1 MGITLSGSISVS
13 GQRSLALSSEGTL
26 VYRADK
32 RNASRLVWANRR
44 GEEVG
49 DVGSQTDIWYYGP
62 RLSPDGRRLAV
73 SQYEP
78 GSTSGG
84 IWVHD
89 LERGMGY
96 PLTSGDESDDTLA
109 IWSPDGTEIAYT
121 AVGGAQASGIYRMD
135 VRQAGRARL
144 WIPGE
149 QFRIP
154 SAWLAGGAGLLFQ
167 ENDPSGSLSLWTID
181 LEARGPARRLG
192 PERVSETNPVLAP
205 DGRWVAYA
213 SDATRRLEVYLRRVD
228 DSTGA
233 SALRVSVDGG
243 NYPRWRGDGRELY
256 YVDDNGRLMA
266 VPVELGARPTIG
278 APAALFSAL
287 LEEAADTQYDVS
299 PDGQR
304 FLLNRTLIEDR
315 VPVSVVLGWPARL
328 ERSRGR

>member
-1 MGITLSGSISVS
+1 MSD
-13 GQRSLALSSEGTL
+13 QGTL

-32 RNASRLVWANRR
+32 RSASRLVWVDRR
-44 GEEVG
+44 GEELG
-49 DVGSQTDIWYYGP
+49 DVGTQRDIWYYGP
-62 RLSPDGRRLAV
+62 RLSPDGHRLAV

-89 LERGMGY
+89 LGRGMAY
-96 PLTSGDESDDTLA
+96 PLTSGDASDDTLA
-109 IWSPDGTEIAYT
+109 IWSPDGAEIAYA

-135 VRQAGRARL
+135 ARQAAGARL

-149 QFRIP
+149 RFRIP
-154 SAWLAGGAGLLFQ
+154 SAWLPGGAGLLFQ

-181 LEARGPARRLG
+181 LEAQGPARRLS
-192 PERVSETNPVLAP
+192 PERVSETNPVLSP

-213 SDATRRLEVYLRRVD
+213 SDATRRLEVYLRRLD
-228 DSTGA
+228 DSTGT
-233 SALRVSVDGG
+233 SALRVSADGG
-243 NYPRWRGDGRELY
+243 DFPRWRGDGRELY
-256 YVDDNGRLMA
+256 YVDDNGRMMA
-266 VPVELGARPTIG
+266 VPVELGAKPTIG
-278 APAALFSAL
+278 VPEPLFPAL
-287 LEEAADTQYDVS
+287 LEEAADTQYDVT

-328 ERSRGR
+328 ERSGAR